1 MSNDLVNA
9 GANGQEPILL
19 KDEVLPAHYR
29 LRSEGAEEDL
39 ALRDYLD
46 VLIRRR
52 WTLAAFFVI
61 VVATTVFLTLVKRP
75 IYKASVLLEIRQEN
89 PKVVAFKEVI
99 EAQAHGYQE
108 FYQTQYDVLK
118 SRTLAERA
126 LAVLDGLGVST
137 GTKGEGPGL
146 LATVRAAIAS
156 IVPRRRGV
164 SVDEETKKAQQR
176 VERFLKRVEISP
188 RRNSYLVDVS
198 FSHPDPHVAAKTVNV
213 LAEEYINMS
222 LDQRIHASEKGRRF
236 IEKQLGITKAALE
249 RSEEEL
255 QAFSESNEIVTMDEK
270 QNIAYQKL
278 ADLNESL
285 TRAQSAR
292 IAKESLYRQTQSGDL
307 GGISLIVDNPLVK
320 SLKEELARVELQRSK
335 LAETFTPEYPEMKRV
350 QGQIAALRQ
359 RIGAEEKRIVAAIRA
374 DYEAAKRREELLSAA
389 LEEQKKVVSDFNE
402 RAIDYKI
409 LRREV
414 DTNRGIYNALLQRL
428 KEVEVTEGIKA
439 SNIQVID
446 KADVPLYPDEP
457 RPMRN
462 LLLAIVVGLMGGV
475 GLAFVQENLD
485 SSLKSPEDV
494 EKYLLLPTLG
504 IMPTIR
510 QRKSNGAKPEVSAEL
525 VAHEEPMSHAA
536 ESLRTLR
543 AALFLAT
550 ASGPPSRLIVTS
562 ARPQEGKSCV
572 VANLAVSLSQ
582 MGKRVVLVD
591 ADLRRP
597 RLHRIFDVEI
607 SPGVSNYLTGAR
619 PLPELLRKT
628 AVPSVDLVASGPIPP
643 NPAELLD
650 SERMR
655 LLLEELE
662 RRYDFVLLDVPP
674 TLGFADVPLLSRF
687 AGSVLLVVRSGE
699 TPRKIARRA
708 GDYLLRLQAKIL
720 GVVLNDVAADRPGYY
735 YYDYYGYGSYY
746 RYNPNREP
754 TLELPKAS

>member
-1 MSNDLVNA
+1 MSDDLVNT

-19 KDEVLPAHYR
+19 KDEVVPAHYR
-29 LRSEGAEEDL
+29 LRSEGAEEEL

-61 VVATTVFLTLVKRP
+61 VVATTVLLTLARRP
-75 IYKASVLLEIRQEN
+75 VYKASVLLEIRQEN

-99 EAQAHGYQE
+99 EAQAQGYQE
-108 FYQTQYDVLK
+108 FYQTQYDVLR

-126 LAVLDGLGVST
+126 LAVLERLGVST

-146 LATVRAAIAS
+146 LTTVRAAIAS

-164 SVDEETKKAQQR
+164 SVDEETRKAQQR
-176 VERFLKRVEISP
+176 VERFLKRVEVSP
-188 RRNSYLVDVS
+188 RRNSYLVDLS

-236 IEKQLGITKAALE
+236 IEKQLAVTKAALE

-350 QGQIAALRQ
+350 EGQIAALRQ
-359 RIGAEEKRIVAAIRA
+359 RIGAEEKRIVGAIRA

-446 KADVPLYPDEP
+446 KAEVPLYPDEP

-462 LLLAIVVGLMGGV
+462 LLLAIVVGLLGGV

-504 IMPTIR
+504 IVPTIR
-510 QRKSNGAKPEVSAEL
+510 QRKSNGTRPEVSAEL

-572 VANLAVSLSQ
+572 AANLAVSLSQ

-607 SPGVSNYLTGAR
+607 SPGVSNYLTGSR

-628 AVPSVDLVASGPIPP
+628 AVPSVDLVASGPVPP

-662 RRYDFVLLDVPP
+662 RRYDFVLLDSPP

-708 GDYLLRLQAKIL
+708 GDYLLRLQAKVL

-754 TLELPKAS
+754 TLELPKAG